1 MKKQIIDERQEHD
14 MYVIEH
20 YGFWMAFWGL
30 LAMIL
35 IQLILGKPSESF
47 IYEWLLFMI
56 LAVSMTIGCA
66 KKGIWSPK
74 AKPSQKEYI
83 KTAIIVFGAVVCL
96 LLFIQAFR
104 GEAFGLFTIMV
115 DLGCGLFGAIVA
127 YSVSFMLGEKIKKD
141 EEKE

>member
-56 LAVSMTIGCA
+56 LAVSIDCRL
-66 KKGIWSPK
+66 
-74 AKPSQKEYI
+74 
-83 KTAIIVFGAVVCL
+83 C
-96 LLFIQAFR
+96 
-104 GEAFGLFTIMV
+104 
-115 DLGCGLFGAIVA
+115 
-127 YSVSFMLGEKIKKD
+127 
-141 EEKE
+141 